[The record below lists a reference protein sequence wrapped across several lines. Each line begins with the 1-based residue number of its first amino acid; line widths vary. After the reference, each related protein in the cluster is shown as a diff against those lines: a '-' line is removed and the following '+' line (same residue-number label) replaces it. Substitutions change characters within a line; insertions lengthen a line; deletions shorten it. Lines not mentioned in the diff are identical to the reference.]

1 MSLLN
6 HWQQQK
12 ETLRQALSQQTDLSG
27 AVYQL
32 RHALLQTEQNALAE
46 MDDDVLRQQAG
57 VLLSFLKTSL
67 GLLETPFTS
76 QTWVAKPVADKAIGK
91 RRENWPLWLI
101 CVLANML
108 CGVLCYFAG
117 STLGWLASLLAL
129 GVSLYIFLRR
139 MPSAV
144 AAQDEVRVSIRPDPD
159 RMIGLMDGQLRAAD
173 RALNDLEY
181 LNDQLRGSADAGD
194 TTVLSHV
201 SDLMET
207 LYEWDES
214 MRLPVMEA
222 AARLLDGMG
231 LIVIEYSD
239 ETRKLFSALPS
250 KTETRT
256 LSPAIL
262 SKQDRK
268 LLRRG
273 TAVVK
278 AHAA

>member
-117 STLGWLASLLAL
+117 STLGWLAALLAL

-159 RMIGLMDGQLRAAD
+159 RLIGLMDGQLRAAD